1 MKKELE
7 TRTKRFAP
15 SIVQLVAKLPRGKA
29 SDVIGYQL
37 LKSGNSIGANYREV
51 NRAQSH
57 DDFIHKI
64 AICEKEAAE
73 TEYWLELA
81 TEANLTASSSAE
93 ELLREVRE
101 LLAIFVASGRTAKSR
116 RGTKRGLR
124 IS

>member
-7 TRTKRFAP
+7 ARTKLFAL
-15 SIVQLVAKLPRGKA
+15 SIIQLVGKLPRGKA
-29 SDVIGYQL
+29 SEIIGYQL
-37 LKSGNSIGANYREV
+37 LKSGTSIGGNYREV

-57 DDFIHKI
+57 DDFIHKV

-81 TEANLTASSSAE
+81 LEANLATSASSE
-93 ELLREVRE
+93 ELLRELRE

-116 RGTKRGLR
+116 R
-124 IS
+124 